1 MKNFLYYFRKCA
13 NLSQEELAKKA
24 GLTQNTISSYETGQY
39 SPTLINAL
47 KISHA
52 LGIPVSELFE
62 LERTDFYEKRKTT

>member
-1 MKNFLYYFRKCA
+1 MKNFLSYFRKCA
-13 NLSQEELAKKA
+13 DLSQKELALKS

-47 KISHA
+47 KISNV

-62 LERTDFYEKRKTT
+62 LERDDLNEKRKTP

>member
-1 MKNFLYYFRKCA
+1 MKNFLCYFRKCA
-13 NLSQEELAKKA
+13 NLSQEELAKKS

-47 KISHA
+47 KISYA